1 MELIKKLKNRGQSI
15 LGTVIAVVV
24 GAVAIVIGAIIMAEL
39 FDGITVTEYSIA
51 AQDAINTTSDM
62 TWTAFTILPIAI
74 LVLAAV
80 AVIAAVLILA
90 VRRD

>member
-1 MELIKKLKNRGQSI
+1 MELIKRLKDKGQSI

-39 FDGITVTEYSIA
+39 FDGITITGYSLA
-51 AQDAINTTSDM
+51 AQEAINGTANM

>member
-1 MELIKKLKNRGQSI
+1 MKLLKRLTNKGQSI
-15 LGTVIAVVV
+15 LGTVVAVVV

-39 FDGITVTEYSIA
+39 FDSITFTDYSADAEA
-51 AQDAINTTSDM
+51 ALNTTQDM

-90 VRRD
+90 VRRV